1 MSTTASMVA
10 ASSEIYCTFCS
21 LNFDNV
27 KAQKKH
33 EIEIHGKTYSLLL
46 DKKITYVLTRKRS
59 DAPVQCPLCNHQV
72 FSVVDLHYHMKKLHK
87 ALKTSIERTDNHDP
101 PIHPPHLSF
110 HSTQALSVASQDPPA
125 VPLRMLSS
133 AKAGPSKFKGAFQYT
148 PSQPSPSPP
157 VQQIPAFQPQ
167 VSPTVSQN
175 PNIVQPNFPQS
186 PVPHSSS
193 HPTTPKATQR
203 DPDVLPFS
211 STTPR
216 PQLIHSSSGPSL
228 TKLLKDH
235 GLCYNSEWKILI
247 CNHYQAGFSKEDI
260 LGHLKSASFK
270 IGKGIKEAMRSG
282 LNTLEFRKKRDPTP
296 KADED
301 AVEGLAVEE
310 GHQCLICS
318 YCAPQSKTIRNHL
331 SQNHSGH
338 LGSAKDNMNNA
349 YIQTLYSTNDIYY
362 SVRMPLPQSTNPM
375 LHDYITSILPTI
387 QQSDILLPGV
397 STLDYP
403 VEVQMIGW
411 HNHLATYLQSKVA
424 TRGLTSLLG
433 PVSSTTRI
441 SQLKPFIIK
450 YLKVCGGLGE
460 KLSFKMR
467 RMLKSYPLVEGSEAW
482 KPLTEFSTI
491 SSYADV
497 LNMLMVAI
505 FRTITKDPE
514 TPYKFPLTKEDHQR
528 LREFRMA
535 FFDSD
540 SLNQE
545 DQMESFHHFIYPFF
559 SSFGAEEED
568 DSNKWGHILECY
580 FAVIAVRE
588 DGSFK
593 KPKELTNTLARIK
606 YICRCVIVFQAST
619 TKYMTNT
626 LLSEIEA
633 NIHTNAYSAF
643 NMAAQYSTYL
653 THLVY
658 NTPSAP
664 ITKISN
670 NCEKI
675 YYKTCCLN
683 IPTFLHGLEN
693 IYQSILELFKMLW
706 RRHTF
711 KYTIPEEFVDDWTN
725 DTRGFSWCT
734 DPAHPNQPHPF
745 AKEHQLLEILIN
757 DPHLKLFT
765 RGPNNTLI
773 PNPAAILSILEQ
785 CQKINLQLAIY
796 TYLTAGASPRASE
809 SVDFKITNGTRDRN
823 VFYHSGDIWLVT
835 RRVKSEGQKGHEDF
849 IPFKCHPRLSEL
861 LKMYLL
867 GIRPMERQL
876 ARLVW
881 NEEVGQLY
889 DTQLWIHN
897 KQVIK
902 SDYFSNCL
910 GTMMNTYCQVKDC
923 KVRAWRQLS
932 VAMGRMYLG
941 NTFEVDLEEGSILAA
956 QRSHSIQVE
965 RVHYAPEEGH
975 LPSLSSDTL
984 LQYGLASEAWARM
997 LGCYPNQPLLVPI
1010 LLQKRQQ
1017 LFTSPSTSLAISQ
1030 SSTQTAT
1037 QLLDTNH
1044 LAVTLAQSLAVQMA
1058 KLQEGIK
1065 HQINIAVAT
1074 AVEKAMLNI
1083 PGHIEHHF
1091 NHHQL
1096 DLAPPSNQ
1104 LQLPPMTTISNVR
1117 PSQPSSINT
1126 LPEDLVDME
1135 GPAFQLLRALFNNQ
1149 KATFKSPMQRHL
1161 VELSL
1166 ARENNF
1172 IAVLPTG
1179 GGKSLIYQLAGLK
1192 DAGTNFK
1199 TVVVV
1204 PCKALL
1210 QDQLNKAI
1218 RLGIPCIKYV
1228 VNSSGLLPA
1237 GYSRA
1242 SLIFVALETAV
1253 TSNFRILFNNA
1264 EEFIVRLVID
1274 EAHLAMTQQEFRE
1287 PFSKLKGLSDLSV
1300 QKIWLTATLP
1310 PSKEKLL
1317 KEELGARPSTPVLR
1331 IPTPQPLIGYHHI
1344 LIDPNTC
1351 AFLDYIEAIMNKIHI
1366 TYMLPGE
1373 KAIIFVQS
1381 INDAKYLAP
1390 KFGNL
1395 VSHSS
1400 MESSEK
1406 MENEHRWMTG
1416 QDHWC
1421 IVATTGMI
1429 HGVDHPAVS
1438 AVIFAGFPYN
1448 IINMIQ
1454 GAGRGGRGGN
1464 KAIAVVVEQHRV
1476 NITMVRP
1483 KTGHDGD
1490 PQCLRESEKWLT
1502 NGDLC
1507 HRVIISNLMDGI
1519 PHTCQDLAQIYPQVE
1534 YCNICNPAS
1543 PLFADLFQV
1552 S

>member
-1 MSTTASMVA
+1 
-10 ASSEIYCTFCS
+10 
-21 LNFDNV
+21 
-27 KAQKKH
+27 
-33 EIEIHGKTYSLLL
+33 
-46 DKKITYVLTRKRS
+46 
-59 DAPVQCPLCNHQV
+59 
-72 FSVVDLHYHMKKLHK
+72 
-87 ALKTSIERTDNHDP
+87 
-101 PIHPPHLSF
+101 
-110 HSTQALSVASQDPPA
+110 
-125 VPLRMLSS
+125 
-133 AKAGPSKFKGAFQYT
+133 
-148 PSQPSPSPP
+148 
-157 VQQIPAFQPQ
+157 
-167 VSPTVSQN
+167 
-175 PNIVQPNFPQS
+175 
-186 PVPHSSS
+186 
-193 HPTTPKATQR
+193 
-203 DPDVLPFS
+203 
-211 STTPR
+211 
-216 PQLIHSSSGPSL
+216 
-228 TKLLKDH
+228 
-235 GLCYNSEWKILI
+235 
-247 CNHYQAGFSKEDI
+247 
-260 LGHLKSASFK
+260 
-270 IGKGIKEAMRSG
+270 
-282 LNTLEFRKKRDPTP
+282 
-296 KADED
+296 
-301 AVEGLAVEE
+301 
-310 GHQCLICS
+310 
-318 YCAPQSKTIRNHL
+318 
-331 SQNHSGH
+331 
-338 LGSAKDNMNNA
+338 
-349 YIQTLYSTNDIYY
+349 
-362 SVRMPLPQSTNPM
+362 
-375 LHDYITSILPTI
+375 
-387 QQSDILLPGV
+387 
-397 STLDYP
+397 
-403 VEVQMIGW
+403 
-411 HNHLATYLQSKVA
+411 
-424 TRGLTSLLG
+424 
-433 PVSSTTRI
+433 
-441 SQLKPFIIK
+441 
-450 YLKVCGGLGE
+450 
-460 KLSFKMR
+460 
-467 RMLKSYPLVEGSEAW
+467 
-482 KPLTEFSTI
+482 
-491 SSYADV
+491 
-497 LNMLMVAI
+497 
-505 FRTITKDPE
+505 
-514 TPYKFPLTKEDHQR
+514 
-528 LREFRMA
+528 
-535 FFDSD
+535 
-540 SLNQE
+540 
-545 DQMESFHHFIYPFF
+545 
-559 SSFGAEEED
+559 
-568 DSNKWGHILECY
+568 
-580 FAVIAVRE
+580 
-588 DGSFK
+588 
-593 KPKELTNTLARIK
+593 
-606 YICRCVIVFQAST
+606 
-619 TKYMTNT
+619 
-626 LLSEIEA
+626 
-633 NIHTNAYSAF
+633 
-643 NMAAQYSTYL
+643 
-653 THLVY
+653 
-658 NTPSAP
+658 
-664 ITKISN
+664 
-670 NCEKI
+670 
-675 YYKTCCLN
+675 
-683 IPTFLHGLEN
+683 
-693 IYQSILELFKMLW
+693 MLW

-809 SVDFKITNGTRDRN
+809 SVEFKITNGLEIEMSSTT
-823 VFYHSGDIWLVT
+823 VVTFGWLQEE
-835 RRVKSEGQKGHEDF
+835 SNQKAKKDM
-849 IPFKCHPRLSEL
+849 KTLSL
-861 LKMYLL
+861 SNATPDYQSFSRCTF

-897 KQVIK
+897 KQVMK

-910 GTMMNTYCQVKDC
+910 GTMMDTYCQVKDC

-1058 KLQEGIK
+1058 KLQEGMK

-1083 PGHIEHHF
+1083 PGHMEHHF

-1104 LQLPPMTTISNVR
+1104 LQLPPMTTIL
-1117 PSQPSSINT
+1117 IHG
-1126 LPEDLVDME
+1126 

-1253 TSNFRILFNNA
+1253 TSNFRLFNNA

-1366 TYMLPGE
+1366 TYMLPEE

-1476 NITMVRP
+1476 NITMVGPKQDMMSDHLQPYGWHPSYLSRP
-1483 KTGHDGD
+1483 G
-1490 PQCLRESEKWLT
+1490 
-1502 NGDLC
+1502 
-1507 HRVIISNLMDGI
+1507 SNLPTSGI
-1519 PHTCQDLAQIYPQVE
+1519 LQHLQPCISIICRSFTSLFYHEKGKAKAILKLPPTPPQPIQMSSNSDDEYDLAFPMEQLANLDFSQIESHHRSSSQSTIPSLPVWIHSTSFQGSHYSGQPSRSAQSQTRRHSAVSRKGKTSSLSRSYTNQQHFSANPSLPVLMDVAYAQSLKE
-1534 YCNICNPAS
+1534 MKNKKAIILNEFCNKLNGNCKACWVLGKENVTPPCSKPFIDCRVDDQFSQLGFGWIGLRKLVDLPGTISTATTAGFLNLPKERS
-1543 PLFADLFQV
+1543 PGFQKV
-1552 S
+1552 IHL